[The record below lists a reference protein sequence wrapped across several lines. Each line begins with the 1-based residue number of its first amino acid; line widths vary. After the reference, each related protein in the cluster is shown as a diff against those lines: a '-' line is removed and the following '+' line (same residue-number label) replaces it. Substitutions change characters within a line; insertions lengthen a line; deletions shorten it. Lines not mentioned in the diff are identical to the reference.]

1 MGVEDIIKRKI
12 TNIDSKAFNAA
23 QELSD
28 EDILDLM
35 TDNLISKLGITADD
49 LQGLQEVRDNFTQ
62 EIDLF
67 LNNEIPDMSTEM
79 QTRVNS
85 LFTKEESA
93 ANFPQLRSFLD
104 NFYKQVSPQ
113 LEGGRFQYTIQA
125 INDEQWLK
133 LSTGLGLRPEVLKE
147 ITEQL
152 YNVELG
158 E

>member
-1 MGVEDIIKRKI
+1 MGVEEVIKRKI
-12 TNIDSKAFNAA
+12 ASIDSKAFKAA
-23 QELSD
+23 QQLSD

-35 TDNLISKLGITADD
+35 TDNLITKLGITPDD
-49 LQGLQEVRDNFTQ
+49 LKGLQEVRDNFTQ

-67 LNNEIPDMSTEM
+67 LNNEIPDMSADM